1 MCMRLWTPLGKKTHK
16 EGESR
21 PEAWSKD
28 NGLDHTAAICQGHA
42 AAGASPQLLDEGTG
56 HRAA

>member
-1 MCMRLWTPLGKKTHK
+1 MRLRTPLGKQTHK

-21 PEAWSKD
+21 SKD
-28 NGLDHTAAICQGHA
+28 NGLDHTATICQGCG
-42 AAGASPQLLDEGTG
+42 AAGASPQLLNEGTG